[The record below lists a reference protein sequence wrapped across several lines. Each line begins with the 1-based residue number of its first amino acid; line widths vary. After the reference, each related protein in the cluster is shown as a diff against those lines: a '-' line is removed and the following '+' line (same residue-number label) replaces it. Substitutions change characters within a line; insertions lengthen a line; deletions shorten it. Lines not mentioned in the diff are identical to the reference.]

1 MPGTAPVR
9 IGPEVRQ
16 RRHTQYFTGT
26 IRAFSP
32 VFLDTDVD
40 MTEVLAHR
48 AAHPGHSLVSY
59 IAQAAGRA
67 LAAHPEA
74 NAALRGRLWPRLAH
88 YTGVHAKITLD
99 KTLDGHR
106 VVLATVVPDVDTA
119 DLDAIQ
125 EHVSHFRDG
134 DAQTMPEFAAVRT
147 LHKLPRPLGLPLFR
161 LTTRSLRRRG
171 QLLGTVAITSLG
183 HRPINGFHSV
193 GGTTITLGVGQVAD
207 RPVVRDGAL
216 AIAPTM
222 RLNLAF
228 DHRVIDGAE
237 AADLLTAIK
246 DGLEH
251 YPAAT
256 KSEHDDTTA
265 DAGAENAGALLAAT
279 D

>member
-1 MPGTAPVR
+1 MK

-40 MTEVLAHR
+40 MGRVLRHR
-48 AAHPGHSLVSY
+48 AAHPGYSVVSY
-59 IAQAAGRA
+59 VAEATGHA

-74 NAALRGRLWPRLAH
+74 NAALRGRLWPRLAR
-88 YTGVHAKITLD
+88 YDGVHAKITLD

-119 DLDAIQ
+119 GLPAIQ
-125 EHVSHFRDG
+125 ERISHFRDG
-134 DAQTMPEFAAVRT
+134 DPQTMPEFGAVRV
-147 LHKLPRPLGLPLFR
+147 LHKLPRFVGLPLFR
-161 LTTRSLRRRG
+161 LTTRSLRRRP
-171 QLLGTVAITSLG
+171 QTLGTVAITSLG
-183 HRPINGFHSV
+183 HRPVNGFHSV
-193 GGTTITLGVGQVAD
+193 GGTTVTLGVGQIAD

-216 AIAPTM
+216 AVAPVM
-222 RLNLAF
+222 RLSLAF

-246 DGLEH
+246 DGLEG
-251 YPAAT
+251 YPPDDDRQVAPAA
-256 KSEHDDTTA
+256 DVLA
-265 DAGAENAGALLAAT
+265 DIPSGSTRTN
-279 D
+279 